1 MLTVTRKKTM
11 LLFSLIRGISVSTDD
26 ESTKQLYFYFFSY
39 LHAEGD
45 CTISWRKYD
54 FAYNLLCVQGVT
66 AIKRYLGG
74 GNHIS
79 RFLTEWK

>member
-1 MLTVTRKKTM
+1 MLTVTRKKTT

-26 ESTKQLYFYFFSY
+26 DKVKAALQVYFYFFFY

-45 CTISWRKYD
+45 CTMSWRKYD

-79 RFLTEWK
+79 SM

>member
-1 MLTVTRKKTM
+1 MLTVTRKKTT

-26 ESTKQLYFYFFSY
+26 DKVQSSFTSLLLFFFFY

-79 RFLTEWK
+79 SM